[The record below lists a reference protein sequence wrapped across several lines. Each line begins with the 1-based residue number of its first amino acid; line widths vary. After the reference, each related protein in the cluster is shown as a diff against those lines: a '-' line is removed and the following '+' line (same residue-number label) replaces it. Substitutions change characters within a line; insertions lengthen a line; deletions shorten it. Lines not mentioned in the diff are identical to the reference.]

1 MGSRS
6 DIARPIVLL
15 VEDDRAIAEMMSDL
29 LDAEGFEVLAVRA
42 GEEAVGLA
50 LGGAAIDLVFTDID
64 LAGKMSGWELGEVLG
79 NMRPDVPIAYTSG
92 GLIIDP
98 EACMRRA
105 GPFVSKPYKL
115 ATVCELLN
123 DLLASRV
130 VAAAPSLVPA
140 AKHWLEGAS
149 HPA

>member
-1 MGSRS
+1 MGLSPET
-6 DIARPIVLL
+6 DRPILLL
-15 VEDDRAIAEMMSDL
+15 VEDDRDIAEMMSDL
-29 LDAEGFEVLAVRA
+29 LDAEGFEVVAVRA
-42 GEEAVGLA
+42 GEDAIGLA
-50 LGGAAIDLVFTDID
+50 LGGTPMDLVFTDID

-79 NMRPDVPIAYTSG
+79 NMRPDLPIAYTSG

-115 ATVCELLN
+115 ATVCQLLN

-130 VAAAPSLVPA
+130 VAAGPSLVPA